1 MNKKALCLVVI
12 LACSLP
18 FLPVFGGSRD
28 DMPAS
33 LIRNIP
39 PRPAEGMSGSEFAR
53 SIDGLHGAERE
64 QLIVEQLKA
73 GNLPGFLR
81 RLAPVHLSQTSGDGR
96 AMTVT
101 LFVMPDYLS
110 IGSDQD
116 FIRIPMGLHAAT
128 AIADHFGFILPT
140 RKIVDAIFSQSAF
153 TLKPEPLPAG
163 AQMRSTAYYETHNRM
178 IREQRL
184 ALGCPLG
191 ELLSGHKK
199 DVVLTNRLA
208 GRQGKVAIYGW
219 HRPSG
224 VPIQPLSTV
233 HSSNYAD
240 YSHGIRL
247 ISTTALLNGQPCSIW
262 TILEDPA
269 LADVLSDEGA
279 VRVARQR
286 MTQVHPQPLHPVG
299 VSFYPSEGARF

>member
-1 MNKKALCLVVI
+1 MNRKALLLAII

-28 DMPAS
+28 DMAAS

-39 PRPAEGMSGSEFAR
+39 PRPAGGMSGSEFAR
-53 SIDGLHGAERE
+53 IIYEQHGAERE

-73 GNLPGFLR
+73 GNLPDFLR
-81 RLAPVHLSQTSGDGR
+81 RLAPVHISQTTGDGR
-96 AMTVT
+96 TTTVT

-110 IGSDQD
+110 IGSNQD

-128 AIADHFGFILPT
+128 AIADHFGFTLPT

-153 TLKPEPLPAG
+153 TLKPAPLPAG
-163 AQMRSTAYYETHNRM
+163 AQMRSTAYYLTHNRM
-178 IREQRL
+178 IRGQRL
-184 ALGCPLG
+184 AMGCPLG

-224 VPIQPLSTV
+224 DPIQPLSTV
-233 HSSNYAD
+233 HGSNYAD

-269 LADVLSDEGA
+269 LADVLSDEGI

-286 MTQVHPQPLHPVG
+286 MAQGHRQPSKPVG

>member
-1 MNKKALCLVVI
+1 MKVKALCLVIIV
-12 LACSLP
+12 ACSLP
-18 FLPVFGGSRD
+18 SLLAFGGSRD

-39 PRPAEGMSGSEFAR
+39 PRPAGGMSGSEFAR
-53 SIDGLHGAERE
+53 SIYGLHGAERE

-73 GNLPGFLR
+73 GNIPGFLR
-81 RLAPVHLSQTSGDGR
+81 RLAPVQLSQTSGDGR
-96 AMTVT
+96 TMTVT
-101 LFVMPDYLS
+101 LYVMPDYLS
-110 IGSDQD
+110 IGSNQD

-128 AIADHFGFILPT
+128 VIADQFGFILPT
-140 RKIVDAIFSQSAF
+140 RKIVDAIFSQSAV

-163 AQMRSTAYYETHNRM
+163 AQMRSTAYYQTHNRM
-178 IREQRL
+178 IRDQRL

-219 HRPSG
+219 HHPSG

-233 HSSNYAD
+233 HGSNYAD

-262 TILEDPA
+262 TILADPA

-279 VRVARQR
+279 VRVARQL
-286 MTQVHPQPLHPVG
+286 MTG
-299 VSFYPSEGARF
+299 PSTAGAAGW

>member
-1 MNKKALCLVVI
+1 
-12 LACSLP
+12 
-18 FLPVFGGSRD
+18 
-28 DMPAS
+28 
-33 LIRNIP
+33 
-39 PRPAEGMSGSEFAR
+39 MSGSEFAR
-53 SIDGLHGAERE
+53 SIYELHGAERE

-73 GNLPGFLR
+73 GNLPDFLR
-81 RLAPVHLSQTSGDGR
+81 RLAPVHISQTSGYGR
-96 AMTVT
+96 TTTVT

-128 AIADHFGFILPT
+128 AIADHFGFTLPT
-140 RKIVDAIFSQSAF
+140 RKIVDTIFSQSAF

-163 AQMRSTAYYETHNRM
+163 AQMRSTAYYLTHNKM
-178 IREQRL
+178 IRGQRL
-184 ALGCPLG
+184 AMGCPLG

-199 DVVLTNRLA
+199 DVVLSNRLA

-224 VPIQPLSTV
+224 DPIQPLSTV
-233 HSSNYAD
+233 HGSNYAD

-247 ISTTALLNGQPCSIW
+247 ISSTALLNGQPCSIW

-269 LADVLSDEGA
+269 LADVLSDEGV

-286 MTQVHPQPLHPVG
+286 MAQGHRQPLQPVG